1 MRLEQL
7 IHLVEVAKYKS
18 ISLAAEHNYISQPAI
33 SLSISKLED
42 ELGAIL
48 LKRTTHGVY
57 PTEVGEIIIKK
68 ALGILE
74 EIKDMKQIANSS
86 TLTGHV
92 CVGMIPSLCNKIIP
106 CAIADLKLRQPN
118 IEVDLLE
125 EESIDI
131 LQGIQSGKLEI
142 GGVILTQEIQGKD
155 ICSEELFHDEFLIYV
170 GKKSPLAQKR
180 SVSLKEAL
188 NYPIVAYNNEFRNN
202 GGISSILK
210 NYTIPQVSFR
220 FSNFEIIKRVISE
233 GMAISFFPKFMAKD
247 DTYFKSGEVIPIDIN
262 DVKLDMT
269 VGLIWSKRFPISLAA
284 QEFVKT
290 LKLACHNT
298 LLT

>member
-33 SLSISKLED
+33 SSSISKLED
-42 ELGAIL
+42 ELGTIL
-48 LKRTTHGVY
+48 LKRTTQGVY
-57 PTEVGEIIIKK
+57 PTEVGETIINK

-74 EIKDMKQIANSS
+74 EIKEIKQIANSS
-86 TLTGHV
+86 ILTGHV
-92 CVGMIPSLCNKIIP
+92 SVGMIPSMCNKIIP
-106 CAIADLKLRQPN
+106 CVIADLKLRQPN

-131 LQGIQSGKLEI
+131 FQGIQSGKIDI

-170 GKKSPLAQKR
+170 GKKSPLAEKK
-180 SVSLKEAL
+180 SVSLEEAL
-188 NYPIVAYNNEFRNN
+188 KYPIVAYNNEFRNN

-210 NYTIPQVSFR
+210 DYAIPKVSFR

-233 GMAISFFPKFMAKD
+233 GIAISFFPKFMAKD
-247 DTYFKSGEVIPIDIN
+247 DAYFKTGEVIPIYIN
-262 DVKLDMT
+262 DVKLEMT
-269 VGLIWSKRFPISLAA
+269 VGLIWSKRFPISLATK
-284 QEFVKT
+284 EFIKT
-290 LKLACHNT
+290 LKLTCHNT
-298 LLT
+298 IVK